1 MSHAL
6 IRITGMKKLLGLD
19 SISELVDGKLSQT
32 EHDFLVDGIKIFAG
46 IGDIPAF
53 KVRLSSNLQSKTAK
67 GNVLGDSKNRWETV
81 YFHHGKCWK
90 VKARISQKEG
100 LEITQALFKTTRT
113 GFANQ
118 KIYPLGFAV
127 KRSYC
132 KLGPFLVRHS
142 DGFSV
147 NAFYSV
153 RDSNHFL
160 IHGFFSDDGTCSS
173 KLVESKPSK
182 NLLRVIT
189 KLAVVNPKIFDMN
202 GTELKPDSLPVLS
215 NKLQCDSNKPFFEF
229 ESLGKVCQAL
239 PLPNSKWQMS
249 LTNHIPCHSKNI
261 PSTKLCQ
268 SIDYNKPVFMVVQSS
283 SNTDTIEKL
292 GSVFSF
298 TDRFARIG

>member
-19 SISELVDGKLSQT
+19 SISELADGKLSQT
-32 EHDFLVDGIKIFAG
+32 EHDFLVDSIKICAG

-173 KLVESKPSK
+173 KLVESKPTK
-182 NLLRVIT
+182 NQLRVIT
-189 KLAVVNPKIFDMN
+189 KLDTSNPRIF
-202 GTELKPDSLPVLS
+202 GLHGAELKPDSMPLLGS
-215 NKLQCDSNKPFFEF
+215 RLQCDSNKPFFEF